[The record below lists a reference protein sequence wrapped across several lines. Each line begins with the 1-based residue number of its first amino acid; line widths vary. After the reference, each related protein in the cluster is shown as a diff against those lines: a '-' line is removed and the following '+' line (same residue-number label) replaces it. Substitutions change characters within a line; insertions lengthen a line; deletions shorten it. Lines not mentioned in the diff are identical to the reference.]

1 MWASTIVVS
10 DSSSPICVNSSSAEA
25 PATISGVTSGISARM
40 FHALAQRVRVRTS
53 P

>member
-10 DSSSPICVNSSSAEA
+10 DSSSPTCVKSSSADA
-25 PATISGVTSGISARM
+25 PATISGVTRGMSIRM
-40 FHALAQRVRVRTS
+40 LAAFDQRVRVRTS